1 MRFNY
6 SKLKIPGFK
15 DSSRS
20 YGIKDF
26 TKISCGTPFGIN
38 WNETLT
44 LFYQNNP
51 IMKRTA
57 SLLSG
62 VIILFLTASFVLKGD
77 TSNMEGKVYK
87 ITITEQKSGK
97 SGKAEQAD
105 CSFKSSKFKCKF
117 FGQNAGAEEIPIDLD
132 KDSTYSEEGSDV
144 ELMYVEFS
152 GERTNKL
159 EEVVKVTGT
168 VDGYGIEGSVELSK
182 KGKVKKHW
190 DFVGTQKDK
199 KK

>member
-1 MRFNY
+1 MTR
-6 SKLKIPGFK
+6 
-15 DSSRS
+15 
-20 YGIKDF
+20 
-26 TKISCGTPFGIN
+26 TT
-38 WNETLT
+38 TLLT
-44 LFYQNNP
+44 SAFIFL
-51 IMKRTA
+51 
-57 SLLSG
+57 
-62 VIILFLTASFVLKGD
+62 LTASFVLKGD

-87 ITITEQKSGK
+87 ITITEQKNGK

-105 CSFKSSKFKCKF
+105 ASFKSSKFKCKF

-132 KDSTYSEEGSDV
+132 KDSTYTEEGSDV

-159 EEVVKVTGT
+159 EETVKISGT
-168 VDGYGIEGSVELSK
+168 VDGYGIEGSVILSK
-182 KGKVKKHW
+182 KGKDKKHW